1 MKKWFFL
8 LTIIAL
14 ATLQLTWPGFLT
26 FFNARPDL
34 LLIFVIAAVFYLD
47 FKVALALSILCGLFK
62 DVFLPGS
69 FGINT
74 ILFPAWCYAIWRLG
88 RQISTELY
96 FIRPALVLTTA
107 LLNNIISGLQSVNLG
122 GIIPPGIFLLNLII
136 PSVYTA
142 ALSPLIFKLT
152 KKIAA

>member
-1 MKKWFFL
+1 MKKCFFL
-8 LTIIAL
+8 LTMVIL

-34 LLIFVIAAVFYLD
+34 LLILAITAVFYLD
-47 FKVALALSILCGLFK
+47 FKIALVFSILCGLLK
-62 DVFLPGS
+62 DAFLPQGT
-69 FGINT
+69 GINT
-74 ILFPAWCYAIWRLG
+74 ILFGIYSYAVWRLC
-88 RQISTELY
+88 RQISTEHD
-96 FIRPALVLTTA
+96 FIRLALILVIA

-122 GIIPPGIFLLNLII
+122 NIIPAGIFLRNLII

-142 ALSPLIFKLT
+142 AVSPLIFKLT